1 MISYK
6 SEEGIFNFRVAAV
19 IIHNN
24 KVLLHRDENDNF
36 WALPGG
42 RCEMLEFSKDTI
54 QREMQE
60 EINEKINVNK
70 LLWIVENIFNHK
82 SENNHEIGLY
92 YSANFVEDSPAINQD
107 EFFGIENTHKLVFK
121 WFDLDTIK
129 DVTIYPIFLREKL
142 NLLPQDIEQIMI
154 NQIDEFCLKKVNS

>member
-24 KVLLHRDENDNF
+24 KILLHRGENDNF

-42 RCEMLEFSKDTI
+42 RCEMLEFSKHTI

-92 YSANFVEDSPAINQD
+92 YSANFVENSPAVNKD

-154 NQIDEFCLKKVNS
+154 NQINISKSL

>member
-6 SEEGIFNFRVAAV
+6 SDEGIFNFRVAAV

-92 YSANFVEDSPAINQD
+92 YSANFVENSQAINKN
-107 EFFGIENTHKLVFK
+107 EFFGIELSKYSQYILPTVLV
-121 WFDLDTIK
+121 LLG
-129 DVTIYPIFLREKL
+129 IFVLLRRRKH
-142 NLLPQDIEQIMI
+142 
-154 NQIDEFCLKKVNS
+154 